1 MNYGKMEQML
11 RALIRAD
18 LDAFEVLGRQ
28 LQSEKWPDAPAFGT
42 ATFYVAANRRFAH
55 NQPVG
60 DIIDYV
66 GQLRSTLPANDDL
79 DPRAAEHLI
88 RLAVRDEDLSIDEFP
103 AGQQVH
109 AQQMVIYD
117 IMSQENLSD
126 DELDAF
132 FAEVRQILGDSAPA
146 Q

>member
-18 LDAFEVLGRQ
+18 LKAFQNLGRE
-28 LQSEKWPDAPAFGT
+28 LQAEKWPDAPAFGT
-42 ATFYVAANRRFAH
+42 ATFYVAANRRFTH
-55 NQPVG
+55 NPPVG
-60 DIIDYV
+60 DIVDYV
-66 GQLRSTLPANDDL
+66 AQLRSTLPVNDDL

-88 RLAVRDEDLSIDEFP
+88 RLAVRDEDVSIAEFSP
-103 AGQQVH
+103 AQQAH

-126 DELDAF
+126 QELDAF
-132 FAEVRQILGDSAPA
+132 FAEVRQMLGENSPA